1 MNTRLGC
8 IGFGQMGGAIL
19 EGLVSS
25 RVFTAKE
32 ILVGVHSEE
41 TKKRAE
47 GLGYIALQNEEVARE
62 AEVLLL
68 AVKPYQVKDVLEE
81 ISPQLENTLVISV
94 AAGISGKDLEE
105 LLPEGVHG
113 ISAMPNIPM
122 KVGRGILICDPNSQA
137 TEEEWAI
144 LLEIFSPIASVLS
157 LEEKSR
163 GAAGVLTGCGPAF
176 VGVFIEALADA
187 AVKYG
192 VPRRDALLLAAKMVE
207 GSAALIAE
215 GTHPALLKDAVC
227 SPGGTTIRGVEALEH
242 GGLRASVYDAFFAI
256 LEKSSH

>member
-1 MNTRLGC
+1 MKTRLGC

-19 EGLVSS
+19 KGLVSAG
-25 RVFTAKE
+25 VFRPEE
-32 ILVGVHSEE
+32 ILVGVHSET

-47 GLGYIALQNEEVARE
+47 ELSYVARSNGEVARE

-68 AVKPYQVKDVLEE
+68 AVKPYQVKEVLAE
-81 ISPQLENTLVISV
+81 ISQELANTLVISV

-105 LLPEGVHG
+105 LLPEDVHG
-113 ISAMPNIPM
+113 ISTMPNIPM
-122 KVGRGILICDPNSQA
+122 EVGRGILICDPDSQA
-137 TEEEWAI
+137 TEEEWGL

-176 VGVFIEALADA
+176 VGLFVEALADA

-227 SPGGTTIRGVEALEH
+227 SPGGTTIRGVEALEQ

-256 LEKSSH
+256 LERSSR